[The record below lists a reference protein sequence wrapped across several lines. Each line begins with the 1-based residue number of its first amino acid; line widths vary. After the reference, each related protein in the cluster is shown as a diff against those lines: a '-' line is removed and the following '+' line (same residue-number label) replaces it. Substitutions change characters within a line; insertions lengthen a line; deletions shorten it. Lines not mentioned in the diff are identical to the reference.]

1 MRLPSLRISP
11 KAFSYGLTGNTKR
24 GFLFV
29 CESGAVGNTEG
40 RMARST
46 DRIKTGHTGDT
57 MKKRIAGIVA
67 MTTALLGVSA
77 MTGCMTATH
86 RFAEGEARNTVA
98 GFAEEDISDTVSRA
112 VQSVCSQDRIKV
124 QPGANRAVMIIENI
138 TNDTL
143 SRGRDAGALA
153 EALGQSLREE
163 LTNGGKVVV
172 YNKEAAQFAKVRI
185 DPQYRLAGR
194 LTERN
199 LRQDNGDVQKEY
211 NLNLTLVDL
220 ATGLE
225 FWQKRVHVGK
235 LVDGS
240 NAMN

>member
-1 MRLPSLRISP
+1 MKNLIIAVL
-11 KAFSYGLTGNTKR
+11 AGLIA
-24 GFLFV
+24 V
-29 CESGAVGNTEG
+29 C
-40 RMARST
+40 
-46 DRIKTGHTGDT
+46 
-57 MKKRIAGIVA
+57 
-67 MTTALLGVSA
+67 
-77 MTGCMTATH
+77 MTGCTTPTKRYAQNET
-86 RFAEGEARNTVA
+86 RQTVA
-98 GFAEEDISDTVSRA
+98 GFSEEDINDTVSRA
-112 VQSVCSQDRIKV
+112 YQSICSLDRIKLK
-124 QPGANRAVMIIENI
+124 PGANRAVMVVEDV

-163 LTNGGKVVV
+163 LTNGGKVIV
-172 YNKEAAQFAKVRI
+172 YNKEAARYATVRV

-194 LTERN
+194 LTERH
-199 LRQDNGDVQKEY
+199 LRQDDGDVQEEY

-235 LVDGS
+235 LVDKN